1 MNLIDEN
8 YNKNTN
14 NRKIFIICGTGI
26 VVLLFIIIAL
36 LAVVTTLN
44 GKQIKLTVDGKS
56 YSSSDYLIN
65 KENVLY
71 IGIEDL
77 TKITKNGYSFKSGS
91 KDVEDDNKCYI
102 TNSYESTFFEVN
114 SNEIYKVLEET
125 NETEYYTLEN
135 PIIKENNKIYMPLS
149 AVTVAANSSYRSG
162 NNQIVISSITHLESF
177 YNKQKTTTF
186 IPNSSIVWENT
197 YSNKK
202 LLKHN
207 LVVTT
212 DESGNYGIGKISY
225 TTSSGKTK
233 VTTVQVESIIDA
245 KYLSIRYVEK
255 FNQLIVETQSGMG
268 IIQLQEENSNITAKT
283 TIVPQYESIKQ
294 IASDLYLVSEKSNI
308 NTSSESTN
316 STSSSTIKYGI
327 VNEDGDTILP
337 IEYDKIGFDVSKF
350 TNNDLNSEYIIYDR
364 YIPVKKGD
372 LWGFINLTGKVVIKL
387 EYSGIGCVGTNSSSN
402 VLIIPEIDGI
412 VVRKDKNYGVISNS
426 GKVLIKNI
434 LTRVYKE
441 TSNGEE
447 VYTMVYNGEK
457 HNVIEY
463 IKEQSKKNNN
473 TTNKNNNTVNT
484 TTTQNKTN
492 TNNGANSTTNKT
504 SGN

>member
-1 MNLIDEN
+1 MNLIDES
-8 YNKNTN
+8 YNTN
-14 NRKIFIICGTGI
+14 RNNKKIFIICGTGI
-26 VVLLFIIIAL
+26 VILLFIIIAL
-36 LAVVTTLN
+36 LAFVTTLN
-44 GKQIKLTVDGKS
+44 SKQIKLTVDGES
-56 YSSSDYLIN
+56 YSSSDYLLN
-65 KENVLY
+65 KENALY

-77 TKITKNGYSFKSGS
+77 TKITENGYSFKSGS

-102 TNSYESTFFEVN
+102 TNPYESTFFEVN

-135 PIIKENNKIYMPLS
+135 PIIKENGKIYMPLS
-149 AVTVAANSSYRSG
+149 AVKVAFNASYRSG
-162 NNQIVISSITHLESF
+162 NNQIVISSITHLETF
-177 YNKQKTTTF
+177 YNQQKSTTF
-186 IPNSSIVWENT
+186 KPNSSIVWETT

-207 LVVTT
+207 LVLTT
-212 DESGNYGIGKISY
+212 DGTENYGIGKIYY
-225 TTSSGKTK
+225 TTDSKTK

-245 KYLSIRYVEK
+245 KYLSIKYVEK

-268 IIQLQEENSNITAKT
+268 IIQLQEENGNITAKT

-294 IASDLYLVSEKSNI
+294 IASDLYLVSEKSSTNI
-308 NTSSESTN
+308 SSESTN

-337 IEYDKIGFDVSKF
+337 IEYDKIGFDISKF

-364 YIPVKKGD
+364 YIPVKKD
-372 LWGFINLTGKVVIKL
+372 NLWGFINLTGKVVIKL
-387 EYSGIGCVGTNSSSN
+387 EYTDIGCVGTNSSSN
-402 VLIIPEIDGI
+402 VLIIPELDGI
-412 VVRKDKNYGVISNS
+412 VVRKDKNYGVITNS
-426 GKVLIKNI
+426 GKVVIKNI

-441 TSNGEE
+441 TSNGED

-463 IKEQSKKNNN
+463 VKEQSKKNNTTTNN
-473 TTNKNNNTVNT
+473 TTNKTNNN
-484 TTTQNKTN
+484 
-492 TNNGANSTTNKT
+492 
-504 SGN
+504 